1 MCGWVGG
8 RPSWSQLTLL
18 LLCVSCCHSDLYCL
32 HGFPLQD
39 PYLLHHNQCRTVISS
54 LQPSWHTCPYSGQNK
69 QIYLCIL
76 SFPKSTVTGESI
88 FSASV
93 CWNDLP
99 SVTAQTLFFTFST
112 TLSQASHS
120 HTTCSALSSI
130 TNTSFSS
137 TCNNVRN
144 KCILSVSLSH

>member
-1 MCGWVGG
+1 MCVIQCVGG
-8 RPSWSQLTLL
+8 SEVDLHDLSSL
-18 LLCVSCCHSDLYCL
+18 SCCSVSHVVAVTSTAYMVSHSRI
-32 HGFPLQD
+32 HTSSTTANVRQS
-39 PYLLHHNQCRTVISS
+39 YLTAELA
-54 LQPSWHTCPYSGQNK
+54 YMQNK
-69 QIYLCIL
+69 QMNLCIL

-137 TCNNVRN
+137 TCNNVHN